1 MNRSLSNK
9 DDGQEH
15 LKTLKKYMEKPVM
28 RRVSLGNSI
37 LVCNKGGKVE
47 RKRYGRI
54 HEIQEYK
61 GGLLTNVRQGG
72 YTHDK
77 VQGS

>member
-15 LKTLKKYMEKPVM
+15 LKTLKKYMEKL
-28 RRVSLGNSI
+28 RDKKSI
-37 LVCNKGGKVE
+37 FGKEYFSVQREEQKGEKVE

-54 HEIQEYK
+54 HEILEYK
-61 GGLLTNVRQGG
+61 
-72 YTHDK
+72 
-77 VQGS
+77 